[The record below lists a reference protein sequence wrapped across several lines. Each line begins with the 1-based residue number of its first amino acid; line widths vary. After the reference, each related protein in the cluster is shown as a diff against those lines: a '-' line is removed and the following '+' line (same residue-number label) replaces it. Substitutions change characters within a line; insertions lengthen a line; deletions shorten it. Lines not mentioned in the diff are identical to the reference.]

1 MILLIAVNVDD
12 PDLFKVEQHVTAIKE
27 TADAYAKYSDRAN
40 HYHGEIFKGARNE
53 MGNLVSTFTVLNDT
67 EEMFVYRSHNVL
79 DKFQL
84 TKGLELKAIGLE
96 FVPAAVRIFKEL
108 IRLCN

>member
-12 PDLFKVEQHVTAIKE
+12 ADLLSVEKHVEAIKA
-27 TADAYAKYSDRAN
+27 TAEKYAKDHDRAN
-40 HYHGEIFKGARNE
+40 HYHGEIFRGARSE
-53 MGNLVSTFTVLNDT
+53 TGNLVSSFTILNDT
-67 EEMFVYRSHNVL
+67 EEMSIYRSHNAL

-96 FVPAAVRIFKEL
+96 FVPDAVRIFKEL
-108 IRLCN
+108 IRSCN

>member
-1 MILLIAVNVDD
+1 MHPPVARTVDKCIRYPRRRD
-12 PDLFKVEQHVTAIKE
+12 CQI
-27 TADAYAKYSDRAN
+27 DAKNSDRAN
-40 HYHGEIFKGARNE
+40 HYHGEIFKGAKSE

-67 EEMFVYRSHNVL
+67 EEMFVYRAHNVL

-84 TKGLELKAIGLE
+84 TKGLELKNLGLD

>member
-12 PDLFKVEQHVTAIKE
+12 PDMFKVEQHVHAIKE
-27 TADAYAKYSDRAN
+27 TAEAYAKNSDRAN
-40 HYHGEIFKGARNE
+40 HYHGEVFKGAKSE
-53 MGNLVSTFTVLNDT
+53 MGNLVSTFTVLDDT
-67 EEMFVYRSHNVL
+67 EEMFVYRAHNVL

-84 TKGLELKAIGLE
+84 TKGLELKNLGLE